1 MLCPVEDAE
10 GTLQVKA
17 SLVSIPV
24 LVFLGPAA
32 QSINRTSVGH
42 PVVVCVL
49 ALGDSDITTLS
60 SCNDHLSNYTAS
72 YNYLSI
78 TTTTSNTDALHSRL
92 LTVVPWHSV
101 CLPTSL
107 GSSTPQSVGS
117 FQHGYCGS
125 PLPQKPRK
133 LNSHLSPG
141 LQLHFLRQ
149 GLNPSLAKIYSSTF
163 ALPWVLCLSPRV
175 LYSIYLHSYSP
186 AY

>member
-1 MLCPVEDAE
+1 MNRFYMFLSVSYQLIFSQLQFSLHYLLCENGLDTRHFLHSEPDAMLCPVEDAE

-49 ALGDSDITTLS
+49 ALGDSDITTLP

-92 LTVVPWHSV
+92 LTVV
-101 CLPTSL
+101 L
-107 GSSTPQSVGS
+107 
-117 FQHGYCGS
+117 
-125 PLPQKPRK
+125 
-133 LNSHLSPG
+133 
-141 LQLHFLRQ
+141 
-149 GLNPSLAKIYSSTF
+149 
-163 ALPWVLCLSPRV
+163 
-175 LYSIYLHSYSP
+175 
-186 AY
+186 